1 MKRLGMVL
9 LAVALGV
16 SAARPAMA
24 QKAAPAAAGG
34 LRYGIS
40 AGVLLPMGD
49 YGNADKMGF
58 VGGAGA
64 TYWLAGSPLGIR
76 GDLSYSQSSHDA
88 AATGFDGHTKIM
100 GGMASLVYSLNPANA
115 PARIILNAGLGYY
128 NVKADVSGGGSAS
141 ESKIGFGG
149 GAAVAFKMGTGSTR
163 LVVGTRYTSVSTSVS
178 STTFLPLTVGLSFG
192 K

>member
-16 SAARPAMA
+16 SAVRPAMA
-24 QKAAPAAAGG
+24 QQAAGS
-34 LRYGIS
+34 LRYGIN

-49 YGNADKMGF
+49 YGTADKMGF

-76 GDLSYSQSSHDA
+76 GDLSYSQTSHDA
-88 AATGFDGHTKIM
+88 SSGLDGHTKIA
-100 GGMASLVYSLNPANA
+100 GGMASVVYALNPANA
-115 PARIILNAGLGYY
+115 PARIMLNAGVGYY
-128 NVKADVSGGGSAS
+128 NVKFDDATLGSS
-141 ESKIGFGG
+141 SQSKIGFGG

-163 LVVGTRYTSVSTSVS
+163 FVVGTRYTSVDSDGTSRWN
-178 STTFLPLTVGLSFG
+178 FLPITVGLTFG